1 MACKKYEG
9 NGCDVDASRINIQQT
24 KKIESKKKK
33 HVEKKPSKLVAHT
46 CVQPIETYPLI
57 C

>member
-1 MACKKYEG
+1 MSCKKYET
-9 NGCDVDASRINIQQT
+9 NRNNTQQT
-24 KKIESKKKK
+24 KNNRIKKKK
-33 HVEKKPSKLVAHT
+33 HVEKRPSKLVAHT

>member
-46 CVQPIETYPLI
+46 
-57 C
+57 

>member
-9 NGCDVDASRINIQQT
+9 NGHDVDASRMNTQQT
-24 KKIESKKKK
+24 KNNRIKKKK

-46 CVQPIETYPLI
+46 CV
-57 C
+57 